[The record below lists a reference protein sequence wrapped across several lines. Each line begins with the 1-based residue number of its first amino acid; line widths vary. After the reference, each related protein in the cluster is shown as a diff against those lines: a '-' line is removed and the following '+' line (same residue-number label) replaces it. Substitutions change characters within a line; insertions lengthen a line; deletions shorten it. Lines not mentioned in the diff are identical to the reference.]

1 MQQIDHSLD
10 CLTVDYVVLNQSTL
24 GIPPIIEENVD
35 ALHNLVKAGKVRYLG
50 ASAMY
55 A

>member
-10 CLTVDYVVLNQSTL
+10 RFGNRLRSSNQSPL
-24 GIPPIIEENVD
+24 GIPHIIEENMD
-35 ALHNLVKAGKVRYLG
+35 ALYYLVKAGKVRYLG

>member
-1 MQQIDHSLD
+1 MQQIDHSLIV
-10 CLTVDYVVLNQSTL
+10 LGIDYVVLYQSTL
-24 GIPPIIEENVD
+24 GIPHIIEENVD

>member
-24 GIPPIIEENVD
+24 GIPHIIEENVD